1 MIENCKSSGK
11 PVPQG
16 SILGPILFVLFI
28 NDLPLGLSPGT
39 DLALYAD
46 DTKISCETDYE
57 ILQND
62 IDYLHQW
69 ARQNKMKFHPL
80 KCKFVT
86 IHSRPSPLA
95 MLPFTQYHYQMG
107 ENLLEFVDSETD
119 LGVNIDSD
127 LNFNLQ
133 CESLLSKANQQYGL
147 VKRTCQFVNDIKRRR
162 VLYLTLVRS
171 HFEHCSPV
179 WRPGGESMMKK
190 FEKFQKKCIKWILFE
205 EELSY

>member
-1 MIENCKSSGK
+1 M
-11 PVPQG
+11 
-16 SILGPILFVLFI
+16 
-28 NDLPLGLSPGT
+28 GLSPGT

-46 DTKISCETDYE
+46 ETKIRRSISSETDYE

-80 KCKFVT
+80 KCKVVT
-86 IHSRPSPLA
+86 IHSRPSPLT
-95 MLPFTQYHYQMG
+95 MLPFPQYHYQMG

-147 VKRTCQFVNDIKRRR
+147 VKRTCHFVND
-162 VLYLTLVRS
+162 T
-171 HFEHCSPV
+171 
-179 WRPGGESMMKK
+179 
-190 FEKFQKKCIKWILFE
+190 
-205 EELSY
+205 